1 LRNVAFTD
9 YYPASRLPDSTGAAI
24 EVIDPVNPENNV
36 SDKYTWADR
45 EALVNAAEEAADAIR
60 EALYSTTKGRAVEL
74 WQVIL
79 GPSFRG

>member
-1 LRNVAFTD
+1 MAFTD